1 MATNSVYTAKKQII
15 DVCKRIYDRGYVAAN
30 DGNVSVRVDNGH
42 IVMTPTGRSKGF
54 LTIDE
59 LVVVDIDGNKVSGS
73 SKPSSESKMHLS
85 IYKSRDNVNSVVHAH
100 PPTATGY
107 AVAGIPLNQCVLP
120 EVVVTVG
127 SIPIAEYA
135 TPGTQE
141 LADVVVKYFQTYDA
155 ILLENHG
162 AITVGDSVI
171 NAHYKMET
179 MEHFAKIMFVAHQL
193 GNIQGLGGKDVE
205 ELMALRQRL
214 GLTASIPA
222 CEITGA
228 CSTNTSGSAPQTN
241 EPVSAELIEN
251 ITRQVIAKLK

>member
-179 MEHFAKIMFVAHQL
+179 MEHFAKNYVCCS
-193 GNIQGLGGKDVE
+193 
-205 ELMALRQRL
+205 
-214 GLTASIPA
+214 SI
-222 CEITGA
+222 G
-228 CSTNTSGSAPQTN
+228 
-241 EPVSAELIEN
+241 
-251 ITRQVIAKLK
+251 